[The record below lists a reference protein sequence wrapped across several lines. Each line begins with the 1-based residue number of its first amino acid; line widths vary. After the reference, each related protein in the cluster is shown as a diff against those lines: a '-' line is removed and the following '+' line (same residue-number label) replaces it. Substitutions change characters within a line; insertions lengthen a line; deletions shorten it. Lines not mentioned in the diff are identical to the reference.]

1 MFPIRDE
8 NPRRSFPFVTLLL
21 ALMNTAAFAYQ
32 ILLGPANEA
41 FVVRFGAIPW
51 EIIHGAELPG
61 LPESSLTGGPSGL
74 TLLTSMFLH
83 GGFMHLAGN
92 MLYLWIF
99 GDNVES
105 LLGRFRFLL
114 FYILC
119 GLGAAMSYILV
130 DPNSTVPMIGAS
142 GAISGVLG
150 AYMIHFPKA
159 RVHVLVFMIWFIRV
173 VRIPALV
180 VLGFW
185 FVFQLVNGLGALG
198 TGQSGGVAWF
208 AHVGGFVAGIL
219 LILIFPKRKSASSAR
234 IR

>member
-8 NPRRSFPFVTLLL
+8 NPRHSFPFVTLLL
-21 ALMNTAAFAYQ
+21 AAANTAAFIYQ
-32 ILLGPANEA
+32 VMLGPANEA

-51 EIIHGAELPG
+51 EIIHGAEVPG
-61 LPESSLTGGPSGL
+61 LPQASLTGGPAVL

-105 LLGRFRFLL
+105 LLGHFRFLV
-114 FYILC
+114 FYLLS
-119 GLGAAMSYILV
+119 GLGAAMSYVLV

-159 RVHVLVFMIWFIRV
+159 RVHVLVFLIWFIRV
-173 VRIPALV
+173 IRIPALV

-185 FVFQLVNGLGALG
+185 FVLQLVNGVGALG

-219 LILIFPKRKSASSAR
+219 LVLIFPKQKSASPVR

>member
-21 ALMNTAAFAYQ
+21 ALANTAAYVWQ
-32 ILLGPANEA
+32 VRLGDANGA
-41 FVVRFGAIPW
+41 LVARFGAVPW
-51 EIIHGAELPG
+51 EILHGSGWSALPDRAAG
-61 LPESSLTGGPSGL
+61 FPAPL

-83 GGFMHLAGN
+83 GSFLHLAGN

-105 LLGRFRFLL
+105 LLGHFRYFL
-114 FYILC
+114 FYILS
-119 GLGAAMSYILV
+119 GLAAAGCYIAF

-150 AYMIHFPKA
+150 AYMIRFPKA
-159 RVHVLVFMIWFIRV
+159 KVHVLVFLVWFIRV
-173 VRIPALV
+173 VRVPALV
-180 VLGFW
+180 VLGLW
-185 FVFQLVNGLGALG
+185 FAFQIANGVAALG

-208 AHVGGFVAGIL
+208 AHIGGFVAGIL
-219 LILIFPKRKSASSAR
+219 LILLFPGPKRRSR
-234 IR
+234 IRLS

>member
-21 ALMNTAAFAYQ
+21 AAANTAAFIYQ
-32 ILLGPANEA
+32 VLLGPVNEA

-61 LPESSLTGGPSGL
+61 LPEALVTGTPVAL
-74 TLLTSMFLH
+74 TLFTSMFLH
-83 GGFMHLAGN
+83 GDFMHLAGN

-99 GDNVES
+99 GDNIES
-105 LLGRFRFLL
+105 LLGHVRFFIFYVLSGLAAVLCYVL
-114 FYILC
+114 F
-119 GLGAAMSYILV
+119 

-150 AYMIHFPKA
+150 AYMVYFPKA
-159 RVHVLVFMIWFIRV
+159 RVHVLVFLIWFIRI
-173 VRIPALV
+173 VRIPAIV

-185 FVFQLVNGLGALG
+185 FILQIVNGLGALG
-198 TGQSGGVAWF
+198 TGNSGGVAWF

-219 LILIFPKRKSASSAR
+219 LILIFPKKKSASPVR
-234 IR
+234 LR